1 MARRKQRDTR
11 KLALLVWVLAGV
23 VVLQVGSL
31 VFGRQGLLQASALN
45 NRLERLSAE
54 ASLRIARNDSLNQD
68 FQGLR
73 HDPRVLEAVA
83 RQKLGV
89 VAGDEFLFRFS
100 HSP

>member
-1 MARRKQRDTR
+1 MARRKQQDTR

-23 VVLQVGSL
+23 FVLQVGSL
-31 VFGRQGLLQASALN
+31 VFGRHGLRRADDLN

-54 ASLRIARNDSLNQD
+54 ASLRIARNDSLYQD

-73 HDPRVLEAVA
+73 NNPRVLEAVA

-89 VAGDEFLFRFS
+89 VADDEFLFRFS